1 MSSCSLKHQTA
12 LPVPHHPV
20 PSQPSAF
27 RGSQRPCESMM
38 TSSSFKKS
46 NSQKV
51 LSIIKPK
58 PKPTNLKAFPVL
70 ALKTVSQLPT
80 LHPHTKP
87 SQFAFLKHF
96 VSMPSDYFFSFFA
109 SVKKTFLN
117 IQSGLTSNTFF
128 PQEINQSQPSSCCC
142 SSVFLVSTHRYITPE
157 STEERVTLPSPSVV
171 CLHLGCCI
179 PTWVCPSEKQQ
190 KEVRGRDRE
199 TDFPA

>member
-1 MSSCSLKHQTA
+1 MLKHQTA
-12 LPVPHHPV
+12 LPVPHHLV
-20 PSQPSAF
+20 PSQPNDF
-27 RGSQRPCESMM
+27 RGSQRPCESML

-46 NSQKV
+46 SSQKV
-51 LSIIKPK
+51 LSIIKLK

-70 ALKTVSQLPT
+70 TLKTVSQLPT

-128 PQEINQSQPSSCCC
+128 FLKKSINHSSSHAVAHWC
-142 SSVFLVSTHRYITPE
+142 FW
-157 STEERVTLPSPSVV
+157 SPYTDI
-171 CLHLGCCI
+171 LHLR
-179 PTWVCPSEKQQ
+179 
-190 KEVRGRDRE
+190 VRRK
-199 TDFPA
+199 